1 MHRDPFPY
9 KVLIIEDN
17 MGDFIL
23 IKDYLHDMM
32 REPQITHCQT
42 FRQAQVVLQKP
53 EEKFD
58 MILLDLYLPDKSGQS
73 LIDAVLLISKDS
85 PVIILS
91 GNSDLAFSVKSIA
104 SGVDDYLIKD
114 DLRPT
119 TLYKSIIYCI
129 ERRKKRQELLDS
141 EQRYNELFDFSPQ
154 PMWVFD
160 LETLD
165 FMDVNLAAI
174 KHYGYKRTEFLSMK
188 ISDIRPSEEI
198 PVLMEEVKET
208 RVVNPYFAVGVFKH
222 LKKNGEIIL
231 VEIRANPINYK
242 GRKARIVLAN
252 DITEK
257 IKYIESIELQNRNL
271 SEIAWIQ
278 SHLVRAPL
286 ARIMGI
292 IQMFEHNKLMPEI
305 EKRMFFEHII
315 TSAHELDE
323 LIMEISQKAYLAK
336 TKFEEE

>member
-1 MHRDPFPY
+1 MHRDAFPY
-9 KVLIIEDN
+9 NILVIEDN

-23 IKDYLHDMM
+23 INDYLFEMIL
-32 REPQITHCQT
+32 EPQITHCQT
-42 FRQAQVVLQKP
+42 FKQAQSVLQKS

-58 MILLDLYLPDKSGQS
+58 MILLDLYLPDKNGQS
-73 LIDAVLLISKDS
+73 LIDAVLQISQDA

-91 GNSDLAFSVKSIA
+91 GNSDLSFSIKSIS

-119 TLYKSIIYCI
+119 TLYKSIVYCI
-129 ERRKKRQELLDS
+129 ERRKKRQELLES
-141 EQRYNELFDFSPQ
+141 EQRYSELFDFSPQ

-165 FMDVNLAAI
+165 FMDVNLSAI
-174 KHYGYKRTEFLSMK
+174 KHYGYNRSEFLSMK
-188 ISDIRPSEEI
+188 ISDIRPSEELSM
-198 PVLMEEVKET
+198 LMEEVQET
-208 RVVNPYFAVGVFKH
+208 RAINPYFAVGVFKH
-222 LKKNGEIIL
+222 QKKNGEIIL
-231 VEIRANPINYK
+231 VEVRANPITYK
-242 GRKARIVLAN
+242 GRNARIVLAN

-257 IKYIESIELQNRNL
+257 IKYIESIEIQNKNL

-292 IQMFEHNKLMPEI
+292 IQMFEHDTKMSEPE
-305 EKRMFFEHII
+305 RQMFFEHII
-315 TSAHELDE
+315 ASAHELDE

-336 TKFEEE
+336 TKFAEE

>member
-1 MHRDPFPY
+1 MHRDPHPY
-9 KVLIIEDN
+9 KILIIEDN

-32 REPQITHCQT
+32 REPQISHCQT
-42 FRQAQVVLQKP
+42 FKHAQTLLQNP
-53 EEKFD
+53 ETKFD
-58 MILLDLYLPDKSGQS
+58 MVLLDMYLPDKSGQA
-73 LIDAVLLISKDS
+73 LLDAVLGISKDS

-91 GNSDLAFSVKSIA
+91 GNSDLAFSIKSI
-104 SGVDDYLIKD
+104 SLGVDDYLIKD

-119 TLYKSIIYCI
+119 TLYKSIMYCI

-174 KHYGYKRTEFLSMK
+174 KHYGYNRSEFLSMK
-188 ISDIRPSEEI
+188 ISDIRPAEEI
-198 PVLMEEVKET
+198 SMLLEEVKET
-208 RVVNPYFAVGVFKH
+208 RAVNPYFAIGVFRH
-222 LKKNGEIIL
+222 QKKNGEIII
-231 VEIRANPINYK
+231 VEIRANPIVYK
-242 GRKARIVLAN
+242 GRKARVVLAN

-292 IQMFEHNKLMPEI
+292 IQMFEHNKKMPEI
-305 EKRMFFEHII
+305 EKNMFFEHII

-336 TKFEEE
+336 TKFD

>member
-1 MHRDPFPY
+1 MHRDAFPY
-9 KVLIIEDN
+9 KILVIEDN

-23 IKDYLHDMM
+23 INDYLIDTI
-32 REPQITHCQT
+32 REPQVVHCQT
-42 FRQAQVVLQKP
+42 FKQAQVFLLEP
-53 EEKFD
+53 EVKFD
-58 MILLDLYLPDKSGQS
+58 MILLDLSLPDKNGQS
-73 LIDAVLLISKDS
+73 LIEAVLEISKDT

-91 GNSDLAFSVKSIA
+91 GNSDISFSVKSI
-104 SGVDDYLIKD
+104 SYGVDDYLIKD

-119 TLYKSIIYCI
+119 TLYKSIVYCI
-129 ERRKKRQELLDS
+129 ERRKKRQELLES
-141 EQRYNELFDFSPQ
+141 EQRYNELFDLSPQ

-160 LETLD
+160 LETLE

-174 KHYGYKRTEFLSMK
+174 KHYGYNRSEFLSMK
-188 ISDIRPSEEI
+188 IFDIRPAEEI
-198 PVLMEEVKET
+198 PALLEDLNQVRL
-208 RVVNPYFAVGVFKH
+208 VNPYFGLGVFKH

-231 VEIRANPINYK
+231 VEILANPITYK

-257 IKYIESIELQNRNL
+257 LKYVESIELQNKNL

-292 IQMFEHNKLMPEI
+292 IQMLEHDKNMSDT
-305 EKRMFFEHII
+305 EKQMFFEHII

-336 TKFEEE
+336 TSFEKE

>member
-9 KVLIIEDN
+9 KILIIEDN

-42 FRQAQVVLQKP
+42 FKQAQAILQKP
-53 EEKFD
+53 EKKFD
-58 MILLDLYLPDKSGQS
+58 MVLLDMYLPDKSGQALLDS
-73 LIDAVLLISKDS
+73 VLAIVHDS

-141 EQRYNELFDFSPQ
+141 EQRYSELFDFSPQ

-160 LETLD
+160 LETLE

-174 KHYGYKRTEFLSMK
+174 KHYGYNRSEFLSMK
-188 ISDIRPSEEI
+188 ISDIRPAEEI
-198 PVLMEEVKET
+198 PALLAEVKDV
-208 RVVNPYFAVGVFKH
+208 RNVNPYFAVGMFKH
-222 LKKNGEIIL
+222 QKKNGEIIL
-231 VEIRANPINYK
+231 VEIRANPITYK
-242 GRKARIVLAN
+242 GRKARVVLAN

-292 IQMFEHNKLMPEI
+292 VQMLEHNKTMPEV
-305 EKRMFFEHII
+305 EQQMFFEHII

>member
-1 MHRDPFPY
+1 MHRDTFPY
-9 KVLIIEDN
+9 NILVIEDN

-23 IKDYLHDMM
+23 INDYLFEMI

-42 FRQAQVVLQKP
+42 FKQAQSVLQKS

-58 MILLDLYLPDKSGQS
+58 MILLDLYLPDKNGQS
-73 LIDAVLLISKDS
+73 LIDAVLQISQDA

-91 GNSDLAFSVKSIA
+91 GNSDLSFSIKSIS

-119 TLYKSIIYCI
+119 TLYKSIVYCI
-129 ERRKKRQELLDS
+129 ERRKKRQELLES

-174 KHYGYKRTEFLSMK
+174 KHYGYKRSEFLSMK
-188 ISDIRPSEEI
+188 ISDIRPVEEI
-198 PVLMEEVKET
+198 PALLEDVKET
-208 RVVNPYFAVGVFKH
+208 RVVNPYFAIGVYKH

-231 VEIRANPINYK
+231 VEIRANPIMYK
-242 GRKARIVLAN
+242 GRKARVVLAN

-257 IKYIESIELQNRNL
+257 VKYIESIELQNKNL

-292 IQMFEHNKLMPEI
+292 IQMFEHNTKMSEPE
-305 EKRMFFEHII
+305 KQMFFEHII

-336 TKFEEE
+336 TKFAEE